1 MIVKINTKTVSQL
14 LPTELENLKQIL
26 IQLDS
31 LTLKQNGGSVE
42 IFPEKS
48 VKNYHNFETLF
59 REISKFQMESDI
71 RNNFNVE
78 SKYGEKLNQNGYVKP
93 NDTEMYISSVN
104 RTYEQSRVGV

>member
-1 MIVKINTKTVSQL
+1 
-14 LPTELENLKQIL
+14 
-26 IQLDS
+26 
-31 LTLKQNGGSVE
+31 
-42 IFPEKS
+42 
-48 VKNYHNFETLF
+48 
-59 REISKFQMESDI
+59 MESDI